1 MKKQTKLGI
10 ISFFSLLFM
19 LSFSVSVFAE
29 TETVTK
35 IETYKSNDKDEKREC
50 EKQFSK
56 DGIKYKFLDE
66 TYEIVN
72 QEDNFNNE
80 IKTLTINKETKSKT
94 YSPKKMIKKNGITY
108 KIKNVENSV
117 RTVKKKNG
125 RKVTGY
131 LSFDSK
137 NEALSAPTT
146 RVFSANGATAKCK
159 KKNMVKEKAASWQ
172 SSWID
177 FTFRSSDKDYYE
189 WNGHEID
196 GKSKNPLKGYDD
208 EILKSINVDKSNYKI
223 GDTYWK
229 GSAHKKNGIYTRKL
243 RVEVKKKGYFCED
256 VAAKFDQAVEYID
269 TDIHIVNQI
278 PEVMN
283 YKENCEYLVVDV
295 EQYADDADVIIDS
308 LMKVKEAVNT
318 KIIIYAVAF
327 SPKSE
332 LLSGLYSR
340 GIRNYIF
347 SEMLSDKKKDLTNCI
362 NGFYEQWGYESLG
375 IYFEGEDEDNAEEI
389 TKKEKV
395 KTIGV
400 AGAVRR
406 MGTTT
411 QALQIVKYL
420 KFNGYKAAYFEMNN
434 HGFVKAVREFYED
447 SQYDE
452 MEGLT
457 EYQNVDMYYKA
468 ERLKEVQDKD
478 YEYIVYDYG
487 VYSEHDF
494 NKVSFL
500 EKDIQIFVVGSKPDE
515 FEKTYE
521 LIKSNFYN
529 DVFYV
534 FNFTAETEKKDI
546 KELME
551 DKADKTF
558 FADESKDPF
567 TFGNSEIYK
576 KMIPIENKSEEKKE
590 KKSGFFRKR
599 KK

>member
-1 MKKQTKLGI
+1 MI
-10 ISFFSLLFM
+10 IF
-19 LSFSVSVFAE
+19 VG
-29 TETVTK
+29 
-35 IETYKSNDKDEKREC
+35 
-50 EKQFSK
+50 SK
-56 DGIKYKFLDE
+56 E
-66 TYEIVN
+66 
-72 QEDNFNNE
+72 
-80 IKTLTINKETKSKT
+80 
-94 YSPKKMIKKNGITY
+94 
-108 KIKNVENSV
+108 
-117 RTVKKKNG
+117 
-125 RKVTGY
+125 
-131 LSFDSK
+131 
-137 NEALSAPTT
+137 
-146 RVFSANGATAKCK
+146 
-159 KKNMVKEKAASWQ
+159 
-172 SSWID
+172 
-177 FTFRSSDKDYYE
+177 
-189 WNGHEID
+189 
-196 GKSKNPLKGYDD
+196 
-208 EILKSINVDKSNYKI
+208 
-223 GDTYWK
+223 
-229 GSAHKKNGIYTRKL
+229 
-243 RVEVKKKGYFCED
+243 KGYFCED
-256 VAAKFDQAVEYID
+256 LAAKFDQAVEYID

-278 PEVMN
+278 PEIMN

-434 HGFVKAVREFYED
+434 HGFVKAVREFYEN

>member
-1 MKKQTKLGI
+1 
-10 ISFFSLLFM
+10 
-19 LSFSVSVFAE
+19 
-29 TETVTK
+29 
-35 IETYKSNDKDEKREC
+35 
-50 EKQFSK
+50 
-56 DGIKYKFLDE
+56 
-66 TYEIVN
+66 
-72 QEDNFNNE
+72 
-80 IKTLTINKETKSKT
+80 
-94 YSPKKMIKKNGITY
+94 
-108 KIKNVENSV
+108 
-117 RTVKKKNG
+117 
-125 RKVTGY
+125 
-131 LSFDSK
+131 
-137 NEALSAPTT
+137 
-146 RVFSANGATAKCK
+146 
-159 KKNMVKEKAASWQ
+159 
-172 SSWID
+172 
-177 FTFRSSDKDYYE
+177 
-189 WNGHEID
+189 
-196 GKSKNPLKGYDD
+196 
-208 EILKSINVDKSNYKI
+208 
-223 GDTYWK
+223 
-229 GSAHKKNGIYTRKL
+229 
-243 RVEVKKKGYFCED
+243 
-256 VAAKFDQAVEYID
+256 
-269 TDIHIVNQI
+269 
-278 PEVMN
+278 MN

-457 EYQNVDMYYKA
+457 EYQNVYMYYKA

-494 NKVSFL
+494 TKSHFL
-500 EKDIQIFVVGSKPDE
+500 KR
-515 FEKTYE
+515 TYRYSLLE
-521 LIKSNFYN
+521 AS
-529 DVFYV
+529 
-534 FNFTAETEKKDI
+534 
-546 KELME
+546 LM
-551 DKADKTF
+551 
-558 FADESKDPF
+558 
-567 TFGNSEIYK
+567 NL
-576 KMIPIENKSEEKKE
+576 
-590 KKSGFFRKR
+590 KR
-599 KK
+599 HMN